1 MSAATA
7 VVWVLVAALVSAAG
21 AVNRTSLLNTT
32 PANSTM
38 HVVAAER
45 TPQVGGW
52 TPPMRGGAALVKPVE
67 SEKVMASTKD
77 HARRDSID
85 SHAKQQRQPTS
96 GLTSTVGVS
105 VTRGSEDDRGGH
117 STDTDTMTTTTTAP
131 GGHGEARVSLK
142 GMSSE
147 GVVVLAIMCLVLTM
161 VRAHMCLSMH
171 THTKIQSVSHR
182 ALVHWASTVP
192 PSD

>member
-21 AVNRTSLLNTT
+21 AVNSTSLLNTT
-32 PANSTM
+32 ANSTM
-38 HVVAAER
+38 DVVAAEHA
-45 TPQVGGW
+45 PQVGGW
-52 TPPMRGGAALVKPVE
+52 TPPMRGGAAPVKPVE

-77 HARRDSID
+77 HARRGSVT
-85 SHAKQQRQPTS
+85 SHAEQQRQPTS
-96 GLTSTVGVS
+96 GPTSAVGVS
-105 VTRGSEDDRGGH
+105 VTRGSEDDGGGH

-131 GGHGEARVSLK
+131 DGHGEARVSLK

-161 VRAHMCLSMH
+161 VRAHMYLSLY
-171 THTKIQSVSHR
+171 THTQKTIGFTSCFDSLGVHCSSV
-182 ALVHWASTVP
+182 
-192 PSD
+192 